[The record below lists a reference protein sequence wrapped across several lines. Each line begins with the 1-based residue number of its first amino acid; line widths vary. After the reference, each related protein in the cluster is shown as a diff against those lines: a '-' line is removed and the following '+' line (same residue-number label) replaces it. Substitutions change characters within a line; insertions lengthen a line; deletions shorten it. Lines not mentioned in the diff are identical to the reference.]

1 MVWNQET
8 TPPLSKKCSFLALPV
23 HSYNM
28 ISDLTIIIHIYS
40 VKQDEQ
46 QVKPRDHILCKK
58 NSIWINSG
66 ERQFLNKK
74 IHIGHSETVLRKNYL
89 VLTNSDTFSR
99 YINISEV
106 IPYSWF
112 FHFCLLSTVNYNC
125 IGQQNWL
132 VCNFYQNIIFN

>member
-58 NSIWINSG
+58 ILFELIQG
-66 ERQFLNKK
+66 K
-74 IHIGHSETVLRKNYL
+74 
-89 VLTNSDTFSR
+89 D
-99 YINISEV
+99 
-106 IPYSWF
+106 
-112 FHFCLLSTVNYNC
+112 
-125 IGQQNWL
+125 
-132 VCNFYQNIIFN
+132 NF

>member
-8 TPPLSKKCSFLALPV
+8 TPPLSKKMYSFLALPV

-58 NSIWINSG
+58 ILFELIQG
-66 ERQFLNKK
+66 K
-74 IHIGHSETVLRKNYL
+74 
-89 VLTNSDTFSR
+89 D
-99 YINISEV
+99 
-106 IPYSWF
+106 
-112 FHFCLLSTVNYNC
+112 
-125 IGQQNWL
+125 
-132 VCNFYQNIIFN
+132 NF